1 MPDAPVVTESTV
13 TAPTVPERAAG
24 RAIVADP
31 LLADL
36 DPSQRAAVTHEA
48 TTLAI
53 LAPAGSGKTRVLTR
67 RIAWLIEERR
77 VAAGNVLAVTFTRK
91 AAGELAHRLNRL
103 GVRHVTAGTFHS
115 LALAQLRRHSLE
127 LGREAPAVLGAK
139 GRIIG
144 PIVGGR
150 GPAARVAVLEIAG
163 EIEWAKARLVGPGDY
178 PAAVAAAGR
187 ITPRPA
193 PEIASVY
200 ERYEQEKRKRHL
212 VDFDDLLRWCAQM
225 IERDETFAAAQRF
238 RFRSFFVDEF
248 QDASAAQVRLVRAW
262 LGDRPDLC
270 VVGDDAQAIYSFA
283 GADPG
288 PLRDFAAHFP
298 GGVAVR
304 LGANYRSTAP
314 IVAAAAAVLDG
325 PRVHVDAPRGD
336 GPVPEILA
344 FDDEDAEAAGVA
356 NLLKRAHA
364 RGVSWS
370 DMAVLYRTNAQSVPF
385 ETALPRAGVPVRLP
399 GAGGFVSRPEVR
411 AVLDELVAMER
422 AARGRTLSDQLAD
435 LAAGEP
441 LGGEER
447 REHLDAVLRLGKEY
461 LAADGSGGSAGGFVA
476 WLETSM
482 RGDDGLAAGER
493 ADSVQLVSFHRAK
506 GLEWELVCVTGVE
519 RGLVPI
525 SYATEPGALSEE
537 RRLLHVALSRAGQ
550 FLHITWARR
559 RTVGGRAAKR
569 TPSPWLDVI
578 DAANG
583 GAAPPAH
590 PRSRLAGVRSDL
602 RARRPADVPV
612 HDDALFQALK
622 DWRRDLARAR
632 SVPAYVVFRDATLL
646 ELARVRPTSVHALLD
661 VTGIGPTKAELYG
674 DDVLVLVARHADAGE

>member
-1 MPDAPVVTESTV
+1 VSH
-13 TAPTVPERAAG
+13 
-24 RAIVADP
+24 P

-48 TTLAI
+48 PTLAI

-67 RIAWLIEERR
+67 RVAWLVEQRR
-77 VAAGNVLAVTFTRK
+77 VSAGHVLAVTFTRK
-91 AAGELAHRLNRL
+91 AAGELSQRLGRL
-103 GVRHVTAGTFHS
+103 GVRQVTAGTFHS
-115 LALAQLRRHSLE
+115 LALAQLRRHSLDQ
-127 LGREAPAVLGAK
+127 GREPPAVLGAK

-150 GPAARVAVLEIAG
+150 GPGARVAVLEIAG
-163 EIEWAKARLVGPGDY
+163 EIEWAKARLVAPGDY
-178 PAAVAAAGR
+178 AAAVLAAGR

-193 PEIASVY
+193 PEIAAIY
-200 ERYEQEKRKRHL
+200 ERYEQEKRKRRL
-212 VDFDDLLRWCAQM
+212 VDFDDLLRWCAQA
-225 IERDETFAAAQRF
+225 IETDETFAAAQRF
-238 RFRSFFVDEF
+238 RFRSLFVDEF

-298 GGVAVR
+298 GGVSVR
-304 LGANYRSTAP
+304 LDANYRSTAP
-314 IVAAAAAVLDG
+314 VVRAAAAVLDRAR
-325 PRVHVDAPRGD
+325 PPIEAPRGD
-336 GPVPEILA
+336 GPAPEIRP

-356 NLLKRAHA
+356 QRLRQAHSG
-364 RGVSWS
+364 GVNWS

-385 ETALPRAGVPVRLP
+385 ETALPAAGVPVRVP
-399 GAGGFVSRPEVR
+399 GAGGFVNRPEVR
-411 AVLDELVAMER
+411 AVLDELRAMEQS
-422 AARGRTLSDQLAD
+422 APGRTLSDQLAD

-447 REHLDAVLRLGKEY
+447 REHLDAILRLGREY

-476 WLETSM
+476 WLEMSM
-482 RGDDGLAAGER
+482 RGDDDLAPGAGSD
-493 ADSVQLVSFHRAK
+493 AVQLVSFHRAK
-506 GLEWELVCVTGVE
+506 GLEWELVCVTGLE

-525 SYATEPGALSEE
+525 SYATEPDAIAEE

-550 FLHITWARR
+550 FLHISWAKR
-559 RTVGGRAAKR
+559 RTVGGRPVR
-569 TPSPWLDVI
+569 RSPSPWLEAI
-578 DAANG
+578 EAANPG
-583 GAAPPAH
+583 RAAPADPA
-590 PRSRLAGVRSDL
+590 SRLASVRADL
-602 RARRPADVPV
+602 RARRPVDLPAP
-612 HDDALFQALK
+612 DDALFHALK

-632 SVPAYVVFRDATLL
+632 GVPAYVVFRDATLV
-646 ELARVRPTSVHALLD
+646 ELASIRPTSLGSLLD

-674 DDVLVLVARHADAGE
+674 DDVLELVARHATPRAG

>member
-1 MPDAPVVTESTV
+1 VSDPA
-13 TAPTVPERAAG
+13 R
-24 RAIVADP
+24 ADP
-31 LLADL
+31 LLGDL

-48 TTLAI
+48 PTLAI

-67 RIAWLIEERR
+67 RVAWLVEQRR
-77 VAAGNVLAVTFTRK
+77 VSAENVLAVTFTRK
-91 AAGELAHRLNRL
+91 AAGELANRLGRL

-115 LALAQLRRHSLE
+115 LALAQLRRHMRE
-127 LGREAPAVLGAK
+127 HGREAPAVLGAK

-144 PIVGGR
+144 PLVGGR

-178 PAAVAAAGR
+178 AAAALRAGR
-187 ITPRPA
+187 VTPRP
-193 PEIASVY
+193 PTEIAAVY
-200 ERYEQEKRKRHL
+200 ERYEQEKRRRHL
-212 VDFDDLLRWCAQM
+212 FDFDDLLRWCAQM

-238 RFRSFFVDEF
+238 RFRSLFVDEF

-270 VVGDDAQAIYSFA
+270 VVGDDDQAIYSFA

-298 GGVAVR
+298 GGIHVR
-304 LGANYRSTAP
+304 LGANYRSTTP
-314 IVAAAAAVLDG
+314 IVAAASAVLDRART
-325 PRVHVDAPRGD
+325 PPQAPRGD
-336 GPVPEILA
+336 GPAPEVLP
-344 FDDEDAEAAGVA
+344 FDDENGEAAGVA
-356 NLLKRAHA
+356 RLLSQAHA

-385 ETALPRAGVPVRLP
+385 ETALPTAGVPVRVP
-399 GAGGFVSRPEVR
+399 GSGGFVNRPEVR
-411 AVLDELVAMER
+411 VVLDELVATER
-422 AARGRTLSDQLAD
+422 AARGRSFSDQLAD

-441 LGGEER
+441 VGGEER

-461 LAADGSGGSAGGFVA
+461 LAADGGGGSAGGFVA

-482 RGDDGLAAGER
+482 RGDDGLAVGER
-493 ADSVQLVSFHRAK
+493 SDAVQLVSFHRAK

-525 SYATEPGALSEE
+525 SYATEPEPLAEE

-550 FLHITWARR
+550 FLSVTWARQ
-559 RTVGGRAAKR
+559 RTVGGRPAR
-569 TPSPWLDVI
+569 RSRSPWLDAI
-578 DAANG
+578 EAANRG
-583 GAAPPAH
+583 GAAPPD
-590 PRSRLAGVRSDL
+590 PKVRLTAMRADL
-602 RARRPADVPV
+602 RARRPLDVPAP
-612 HDDALFQALK
+612 DSALFHALK

-632 SVPAYVVFRDATLL
+632 GVPAYVVFRDATLV
-646 ELARVRPTSVHALLD
+646 ELATVRPTSLPGLLD

-674 DDVLVLVARHADAGE
+674 DDVLELVARHVASRPG